1 MYYINIELE
10 PDVNQK
16 DATEVLNSIKSMPEV
31 ASATVSYSR
40 LKAGACKLRT
50 YNKTD

>member
-16 DATEVLNSIKSMPEV
+16 DATEVLNVIKSMPKV
-31 ASATVSYSR
+31 SSATMESDR
-40 LKAGACKLRT
+40 DDDD
-50 YNKTD
+50 N

>member
-16 DATEVLNSIKSMPEV
+16 DATEVLNSIKSIPEV
-31 ASATVSYSR
+31 ANAAMESD
-40 LKAGACKLRT
+40 GDDDEC
-50 YNKTD
+50 